1 MGQRRNVQS
10 AGLLFCQLD
19 LLFFHVLV
27 AVAVVVCLRSLLT
40 TGTKK
45 ILGDRSFASA
55 APKFWNGLP
64 RSIRN
69 ANNLIKFKSLLKTYH
84 FNVAYHN

>member
-1 MGQRRNVQS
+1 M
-10 AGLLFCQLD
+10 GLLPVQL
-19 LLFFHVLV
+19 LNFGMVFLV
-27 AVAVVVCLRSLLT
+27 QY
-40 TGTKK
+40 
-45 ILGDRSFASA
+45 SA

-69 ANNLIKFKSLLKTYH
+69 ANNLIKFKSLLKTYY